1 MEHIVQFAVSI
12 DDRAIEDRIKKT
24 AERQIVE
31 AIQKKVEDEL
41 FEMSYGH
48 RVGCAD
54 WVKRKVD
61 NFLENNREEILNR
74 AAAQIAEKLLRS
86 KAGKELLRKAE
97 GETT

>member
-1 MEHIVQFAVSI
+1 MEHIVQFAIGI
-12 DDRAIEDRIKKT
+12 DDQAIEERIRKT
-24 AERQIVE
+24 AEKQIIE

-41 FEMSYGH
+41 FEMRYGH

-54 WVKRKVD
+54 WVKCKVD
-61 NFLENNREEILNR
+61 DFLDNNREEILSR

-97 GETT
+97 EGAT